1 MIITLIIYFLYYDE
15 IIHYADKM
23 FTLAS
28 ADALDYAA
36 VFEDAAEELHILG
49 KLVPPHYQYTESS
62 DEVCFFN
69 TFSKN

>member
-1 MIITLIIYFLYYDE
+1 MILTLIIYVLYYDE
-15 IIHYADKM
+15 IIQYADKM
-23 FTLAS
+23 STLAW

-62 DEVCFFN
+62 DEVCCFN
-69 TFSKN
+69 N